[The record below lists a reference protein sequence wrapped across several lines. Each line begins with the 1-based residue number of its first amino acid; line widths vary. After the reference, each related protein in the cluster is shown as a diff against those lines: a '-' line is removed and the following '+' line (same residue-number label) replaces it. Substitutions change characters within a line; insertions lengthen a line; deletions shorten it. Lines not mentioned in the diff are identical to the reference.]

1 MTVIILGVVF
11 FTLIILILVGFI
23 IESKKRLVPQGTLK
37 IVINNDEKN
46 PILVKPGEKLL
57 NALANNQIFVSSAC
71 GGGGSCGQCKVKVL
85 EKEQKLLPI
94 EKTHINKKQ
103 AKEGYRL
110 SCQLPV
116 KKDLKIELPPE
127 IFSAKKIECE
137 VISNDNVS
145 TFIKELI
152 LKLPEGVDFDFEAG
166 GYIQIIVPPYEVDFK
181 DFDIGEQYIKDWQ
194 DTGLL
199 NLKSKVDEEVIR
211 AYSMANYPL
220 EKGIIKLNVRIAT
233 PPLYD
238 NTIPPGKG
246 SSYIFSRKPGDKVT
260 IMGPF
265 GEFKASD
272 TDAEMVFIGGG
283 AGMAPLRSIIFDQ
296 LLRLNSKRK
305 ISFWYGARSFKEI
318 FYKED
323 FDKLAEKY
331 DNFTWNIALSQ
342 PLPEDNWTGY
352 TGFIH
357 AVVYENYLK
366 NHPAPEDAEYYLC
379 GPPMM
384 LSAVLN
390 MLDSLGVEKE
400 NIRFDDFGS

>member
-1 MTVIILGVVF
+1 MIIVFLGVIF
-11 FTLIILILVGFI
+11 FTLIILILVGLI
-23 IESKKRLVPQGTLK
+23 IESKKRLVPQGKLK
-37 IVINNDEKN
+37 VIINNDTAN
-46 PILVKPGEKLL
+46 PIVVNPGEKLL
-57 NALANNQIFVSSAC
+57 NALASNQIFVSSAC

-85 EKEQKLLPI
+85 DNDDKLLPT

-127 IFSAKKIECE
+127 IFSAKKMECE
-137 VISNDNVS
+137 VISNNNVA
-145 TFIKELI
+145 TYIKEFT
-152 LKLPEGVDFDFEAG
+152 LKLPEGVDLDFEAG
-166 GYIQIIVPPYEVDFK
+166 GYIQIVVPPYETHFK
-181 DFDIGEQYIKDWQ
+181 DFIIDEKYIEDWEK
-194 DTGLL
+194 TGLFQL
-199 NLKSKVDEEVIR
+199 RSKVEEEVIR
-211 AYSMANYPL
+211 AYSMANFPL

-238 NTIPPGKG
+238 LSIPPGKG
-246 SSYIFSRKPGDKVT
+246 SSYIFSRKPGDIVT

-265 GEFKASD
+265 GEFKASE

-296 LLRLNSKRK
+296 LIRLNSKRK
-305 ISFWYGARSFKEI
+305 ISFWYGARSFKEV

-323 FDKLAEKY
+323 FDQLAGKY
-331 DNFTWNIALSQ
+331 ENFSWNIALSQ
-342 PLPEDNWTGY
+342 PLAEDNWTGY

-357 AVVYENYLK
+357 TVVHENYLK
-366 NHPAPEDAEYYLC
+366 NHPAPEDVEYYLC

-384 LSAVLN
+384 LESVLE

>member
-1 MTVIILGVVF
+1 MTVIVLGVVF

-23 IESKKRLVPQGTLK
+23 IESKKRLVPQGKLK
-37 IVINNDEKN
+37 IIVNNDKEN
-46 PILVKPGEKLL
+46 PIIVNPGEKLL

-85 EKEQKLLPI
+85 DKEQKLLPT
-94 EKTHINKKQ
+94 EKSHINKKQ

-116 KKDLKIELPPE
+116 KKDLRIELPPE
-127 IFSAKKIECE
+127 IFSAKKMECE
-137 VISNDNVS
+137 VISNDNVA
-145 TFIKELI
+145 TFIKEFT
-152 LKLPEGVDFDFEAG
+152 LKLPEGIDLDFEAG

-199 NLKSKVDEEVIR
+199 SLKSKVDEEVIR

-238 NTIPPGKG
+238 CTIPPGKG
-246 SSYIFSRKPGDKVT
+246 SSYIFSRKPGDKVM

-305 ISFWYGARSFKEI
+305 ISFWYGARSLKEI

-323 FDKLAEKY
+323 FDNLAKKY
-331 DNFTWNIALSQ
+331 DNFTWNVALSQ

-357 AVVYENYLK
+357 TVVYENYLK
-366 NHPAPEDAEYYLC
+366 NHPAPEDVEYYLC

-384 LSAVLN
+384 LDSVLN

>member
-1 MTVIILGVVF
+1 MTVIVLGVIF

-23 IESKKRLVPQGTLK
+23 IESKKRLVPQGKLK
-37 IVINNDEKN
+37 IIVNNDEAN
-46 PILVKPGEKLL
+46 PIIVNPGEKLL

-85 EKEQKLLPI
+85 DKDQKLLPT
-94 EKTHINKKQ
+94 EKSHINKKQ

-127 IFSAKKIECE
+127 IFSAKKMECE
-137 VISNDNVS
+137 VISNDNVA
-145 TFIKELI
+145 TFIKEFI
-152 LKLPEGVDFDFEAG
+152 LKLPEGIDLDFEAG
-166 GYIQIIVPPYEVDFK
+166 GYIQIIVPPYEVNFK
-181 DFDIGEQYIKDWQ
+181 DFDIGEKFIKDWQ

-220 EKGIIKLNVRIAT
+220 EKGIVKLNVRIAT

-238 NTIPPGKG
+238 LSIPPGKG

-305 ISFWYGARSFKEI
+305 ISFWYGGRSLKEI
-318 FYKED
+318 FYQKG
-323 FDKLAEKY
+323 FDNLAEKY
-331 DNFTWNIALSQ
+331 DNFTWNVALSQ

-357 AVVYENYLK
+357 TVVYENYLK

-384 LSAVLN
+384 LESVLN

>member
-1 MTVIILGVVF
+1 MTVIVLGVIF

-23 IESKKRLVPQGTLK
+23 IESKKRLVPQGKLK
-37 IVINNDEKN
+37 IIVNNDEAN
-46 PILVKPGEKLL
+46 PIIVNPGEKLL

-85 EKEQKLLPI
+85 DKDQKLLPT
-94 EKTHINKKQ
+94 EKSHINKKQ

-127 IFSAKKIECE
+127 IFSAKKMECE
-137 VISNDNVS
+137 VISNDNVA
-145 TFIKELI
+145 TFIKEFT
-152 LKLPEGVDFDFEAG
+152 LKLPEGIDLDFEAG
-166 GYIQIIVPPYEVDFK
+166 GYIQIIVPPYEVNFK
-181 DFDIGEQYIKDWQ
+181 DFDIGEKFIKDWQ

-220 EKGIIKLNVRIAT
+220 EKGIVKLNVRIAT

-238 NTIPPGKG
+238 LSIPPGKG

-305 ISFWYGARSFKEI
+305 ISFWYGGRSLKEI
-318 FYKED
+318 FYQKD
-323 FDKLAEKY
+323 FDNLAEKY
-331 DNFTWNIALSQ
+331 DNFTWNVALSQ

-357 AVVYENYLK
+357 TVVYENYLK

-384 LSAVLN
+384 LESVLN